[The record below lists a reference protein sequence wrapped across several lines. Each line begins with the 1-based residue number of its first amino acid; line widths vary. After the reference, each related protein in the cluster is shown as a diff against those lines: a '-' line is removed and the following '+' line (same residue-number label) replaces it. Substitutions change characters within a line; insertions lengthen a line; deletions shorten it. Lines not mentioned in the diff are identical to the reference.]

1 MLPSLLCL
9 VFIAFSA
16 IVFSPSIASADVA
29 SASIVAVPLNGGHVD
44 SGFGSQYDASTSV
57 VVASRYQDALIQ
69 QVRFGSGLGDS
80 VVALTITQVGSHD
93 SFGVKPSEAPG
104 YYPYSSFMQYD
115 KNSSTFYFKCL
126 SNSSCT
132 TSYVATLQHD
142 ANYVLSAFAIKP
154 TSGDVS
160 SAISNLRA
168 YVSRCQD
175 WLSIIAGHT
184 ENVNNSIY
192 TLLKSFQQWAEVIN
206 NNLLNENNK
215 TYHNGELLKSLDNK
229 MAKLLKERD
238 DAKKERD
245 DAKNKSDEAKKNLD
259 STKEKHK
266 PSTEKLSSLL
276 SSLAS
281 AQPSSCRIDMRSQGL
296 SIPFDMC
303 DFQLPAFVTVLIGL
317 VSAVSAVYV
326 TISVAR
332 TSLRF
337 FQLVSKE

>member
-1 MLPSLLCL
+1 MPSLLCV

-16 IVFSPSIASADVA
+16 IAFSPSIAFADVT
-29 SASIVAVPLNGGHVD
+29 SSVVAVPLNGGRVD
-44 SGFGSQYDASTSV
+44 SGFGGQYDVSTSV

-69 QVRFGSGLGDS
+69 QVRFGSGLGDA
-80 VVALTITQVGSHD
+80 VVGLSITQVGSHD
-93 SFGVKPSEAPG
+93 AFGVRPNDSPG
-104 YYPYSSFMQYD
+104 QYPYSSFLQYD
-115 KNSSTFYFKCL
+115 KNSSTFYFRCL
-126 SNSSCT
+126 SGSDCR

-154 TSGDVS
+154 VGGDTS
-160 SAISNLRA
+160 SAIATLQA

-215 TYHNGELLKSLDNK
+215 TYHNGELLKSLDDK

-245 DAKNKSDEAKKNLD
+245 DAKNKSDEVKKNLD
-259 STKEKHK
+259 STKDKHK
-266 PSTEKLSSLL
+266 PSTEKLSSLV

-281 AQPSSCRIDMRSQGL
+281 AKPSSCRIDMRSQGL

-303 DFQLPAFVTVLIGL
+303 DAELPSFVTALIGL
-317 VSAVSAVYV
+317 VTAVSAIFV

>member
-1 MLPSLLCL
+1 MPSLLCA

-16 IVFSPSIASADVA
+16 IAFSPSIAHADVA
-29 SASIVAVPLNGGHVD
+29 SSVISVPLNGGRVD
-44 SGFGSQYDASTSV
+44 SGFGGQYDASTSV
-57 VVASRYQDALIQ
+57 VVTSRYQDALIQ

-80 VVALTITQVGSHD
+80 VVGLSITQVGSHD
-93 SFGVKPSEAPG
+93 PFGVKPNDSPG
-104 YYPYSSFMQYD
+104 QYPYSSFLQYD
-115 KNSSTFYFKCL
+115 KNSSTFYFRCL
-126 SNSSCT
+126 SGSDCR

-154 TSGDVS
+154 VGGDLS
-160 SAISNLRA
+160 SAISTLQA

-206 NNLLNENNK
+206 NNLLNENSK
-215 TYHNGELLKSLDNK
+215 TYDNGKVLKSLDEK
-229 MAKLLKERD
+229 MTKLLNERE
-238 DAKKERD
+238 DAKKERE
-245 DAKNKSDEAKKNLD
+245 DAKNKSEQARKNFD
-259 STKEKHK
+259 STKNQYK
-266 PSTEKLSSLL
+266 PNTQNLSSLV

-281 AQPSSCRIDMRSQGL
+281 AKPSSCRIDMRSQGL

-303 DFQLPAFVTVLIGL
+303 DAELPSFVTALIGL
-317 VSAVSAVYV
+317 VTAVSAIFV

-332 TSLRF
+332 TALRF
-337 FQLVSKE
+337 FQLVSKD